1 MNIAKTGWPLK
12 AAAIFAII
20 FGVLTL
26 FSGGQVLFFDGEA
39 RTAAG
44 NYVPFVLWFNFLAGF
59 AYIIAGIGLL
69 MGRQY
74 AKKLAMLIAIA
85 TIIAFAAFGI
95 HIFTGGLY
103 ENRTVGAMVLRSAVW
118 IIISLI
124 AAAAWKKHGHNQ
136 KTG

>member
-1 MNIAKTGWPLK
+1 MNITKTGWPLK

-20 FGVLTL
+20 FGALTL
-26 FSGGQVLFFDGEA
+26 FSGSSVLFLDGQA
-39 RTAAG
+39 RADAG

-85 TIIAFAAFGI
+85 TILVFAAFGI

-103 ENRTVGAMVLRSAVW
+103 ESRTVGAMVLRSAVW
-118 IIISLI
+118 IIISLV
-124 AAAAWKKHGHNQ
+124 AANAWKKHGHNQ